1 MQKYIEHFN
10 QMISLRGL
18 TDHTLKSYTSY
29 LNCYLHYLLTSL
41 NKQPED
47 VSWDEL
53 RHYILFLKD
62 VKHLNP
68 RSINAHISQ
77 LRFFYLYVLHKSWD
91 RYQLPFL
98 KFDTFLPEILSQE
111 EVRFFIDT
119 MENLKHK
126 AILSILYSSGLRVGE
141 VCHLKYKDIN
151 RKNMTIHI
159 SHSKN
164 RSDRY
169 AILSKK
175 ALDILTLY
183 WFEFNR
189 PKDWL
194 FPSTWGNGKPIV
206 SNTVSRFI
214 SDHEKHLGWEH
225 RISCHTFRHCFGS
238 HLYENGAD
246 LLTIK
251 NLLGH
256 KSLNS
261 STIYVHLG
269 THGKNAPVSPFDF
282 GGSHE

>member
-1 MQKYIEHFN
+1 MQKYIDHFN

-29 LNCYLHYLLTSL
+29 LNCYLRYLSEQL

-47 VSWDEL
+47 VLWDEL
-53 RHYILFLKD
+53 RFYILYLKD
-62 VKHLNP
+62 VRRLNP

-91 RYQLPFL
+91 RYQIPFL
-98 KFDTFLPEILSQE
+98 KFDTYLPEILSQE
-111 EVRFFIDT
+111 KVHYFIDT
-119 MENLKHK
+119 IENLKHK
-126 AILSILYSSGLRVGE
+126 AIIAVMYSSGLRVGE

-159 SHSKN
+159 THSKN

-175 ALDILTLY
+175 ALDILTSY
-183 WFEFNR
+183 WFAFGR
-189 PKDWL
+189 PTDWL
-194 FPSTWGNGKPIV
+194 FPSTWDNGRPIV
-206 SNTVSRFI
+206 SFTVSRFI
-214 SDHEKHLGWEH
+214 SDHEKQLGWEH

-261 STIYVHLG
+261 STIYVHLV

-282 GGSHE
+282 GGCDE